1 MRATPS
7 KLWLGVGTLW
17 LLVGCAGQDQAT
29 TRAAADA
36 GVPAYVLSSKGCA
49 VLAGGGIGSAFA
61 DPKIT
66 RFWSEVNKQ
75 VTDRLYEL
83 LTAAKYRSTK
93 LIVAPEDTRNTE
105 RLVVQGMSSN
115 RCSRLIQLS
124 HTVNEDAAGKFFRFD
139 VAVMHLEPS
148 RTRASGAG
156 GTNVVTVGDYSRE
169 YRYARDARTF
179 ETFDTGKMAATV
191 FADLQKSGALE
202 PLR

>member
-1 MRATPS
+1 M
-7 KLWLGVGTLW
+7 LWLGVATLW
-17 LLVGCAGQDQAT
+17 LLAGCAGQDQAS

-36 GVPAYVLSSKGCA
+36 GVPAYVVAPKGCA
-49 VLAGGGIGSAFA
+49 VVAGGGIGSAFA

-66 RFWSEVNKQ
+66 RFWSEVNRQ
-75 VTDRLYEL
+75 ITDRLYEL

-139 VAVMHLEPS
+139 VSVMHLEPS

-156 GTNVVTVGDYSRE
+156 GTNVVTVGEYSRE
-169 YRYARDARTF
+169 YRYVRDARTF